1 MPKSRIIAMGSM
13 GAIGRRFSGHQAPVI
28 RENRAQH
35 SINSVLGIARA
46 SRALTL
52 SLVPRDWVRCKTAT
66 PPMSQLGQT
75 RRFRDVSSMSTF
87 HLIAAMA
94 NRGR

>member
-1 MPKSRIIAMGSM
+1 MGSM

-28 RENRAQH
+28 RGNRAQH

-52 SLVPRDWVRCKTAT
+52 SLVPRDWCAAK
-66 PPMSQLGQT
+66 PL
-75 RRFRDVSSMSTF
+75 RRQCRSWVIRVVSPGTEASSLPKPDF
-87 HLIAAMA
+87 AESHEPLAC
-94 NRGR
+94 